1 MSNYIPPNIVEKAK
15 EIDLLTYF
23 KMYEPTTLS
32 KTDYN
37 YNALFLSEQKKENIK
52 KVCSKYS

>member
-23 KMYEPTTLS
+23 KLKLNEQD
-32 KTDYN
+32 KE
-37 YNALFLSEQKKENIK
+37 LFSDDKDDNEVQKDKN
-52 KVCSKYS
+52 SRDDRNR